1 MDAQSYVVNVDGAVV
16 RDGRY
21 LLVERAASEDHAAGT
36 LGLPGGTV
44 EPTDESGVGSGG
56 HGDGSGER
64 GRGTSGMDLIQR
76 TAVRELR
83 EEVGLAVG
91 HVEYV
96 ASAAFTAD
104 DGTPC
109 LTVVTLC
116 EDVRGEASPQEP
128 DEVAA
133 VHWLDPEAV
142 VERPDVPAFTE
153 RDVRRVER
161 HRTGRPR
168 GR

>member
-1 MDAQSYVVNVDGAVV
+1 MDAQRYVVNVDGAVV

-44 EPTDESGVGSGG
+44 EPADENSDGG
-56 HGDGSGER
+56 ADHGDGTGV
-64 GRGTSGMDLIQR
+64 GRCEQRAPGMDTIQR

-83 EEVGLAVG
+83 EEVGLTVG

-133 VHWLDPEAV
+133 VHWLEHEAV
-142 VERPDVPAFTE
+142 VERPDVPSFTE
-153 RDVRRVER
+153 RDVCRVER
-161 HRTGRPR
+161 YRDDR
-168 GR
+168 

>member
-1 MDAQSYVVNVDGAVV
+1 MDARSYVINVDGAVV

-44 EPTDESGVGSGG
+44 EPADEN
-56 HGDGSGER
+56 GDGSADHSDGTGVSER
-64 GRGTSGMDLIQR
+64 EQGAPEMDVIQR

-83 EEVGLAVG
+83 EEVGLVVG
-91 HVEYV
+91 DVEYV
-96 ASAAFTAD
+96 TSAAFTAD

-133 VHWLDPEAV
+133 VHWLDYESV
-142 VERPDVPAFTE
+142 IERSDVPAFTE

-161 HRTGRPR
+161 YRTER
-168 GR
+168 